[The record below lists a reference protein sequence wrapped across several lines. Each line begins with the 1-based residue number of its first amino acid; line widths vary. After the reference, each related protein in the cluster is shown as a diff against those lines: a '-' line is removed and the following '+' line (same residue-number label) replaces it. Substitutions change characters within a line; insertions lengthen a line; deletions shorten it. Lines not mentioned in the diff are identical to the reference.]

1 MEGVGTG
8 FADVKWDL
16 VSYYSQPKKE
26 IRLRH
31 MKKQN
36 PTRTVRYPVLH
47 FEKEAAPVKVLKFL
61 PGFFQE
67 AAFPF

>member
-1 MEGVGTG
+1 
-8 FADVKWDL
+8 
-16 VSYYSQPKKE
+16 
-26 IRLRH
+26 

-36 PTRTVRYPVLH
+36 PKCVVRYPVLH
-47 FEKEAAPVKVLKFL
+47 FEKKAAPVDLLKFL